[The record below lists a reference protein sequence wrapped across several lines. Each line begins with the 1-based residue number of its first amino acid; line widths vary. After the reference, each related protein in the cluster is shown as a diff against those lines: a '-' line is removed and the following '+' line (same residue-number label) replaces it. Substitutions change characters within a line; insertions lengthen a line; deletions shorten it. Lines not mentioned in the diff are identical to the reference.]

1 MKREKVID
9 TVNDLPQEFALEE
22 LLEKLVFVEKVESGL
37 KQVETGQTISHDQVK
52 EIVKKW

>member
-9 TVNDLPQEFALEE
+9 TVNDLPQEFELEE